1 MDEYTNESVDMFL
14 EGLSDGDA
22 EDTTPAE
29 PEEQPATESAVE
41 EQPQEPA
48 PDAEDTTPAEEGS
61 PETEE
66 KPQTITIQY
75 DGQTKELTL
84 DEAVTLSQK
93 GMNYDRMVQRY
104 EDRLNNSRELQV
116 LDFFGQMYGKTRD
129 EYVEYLWQQRE
140 SAVAQQ
146 EAAAL
151 RNQYPDAPA
160 SMIEQM
166 SRERAKAKTA
176 ELERVAAE
184 KKQQDDDE
192 KLKPWYEFAQMYPEE
207 SKDLSKLPPEV
218 LEAAKNGE
226 HPISAMRA
234 YQLKQAEE
242 ELTTLRQELEQA
254 KKTETQNQKN
264 RKSAIGSVGSTA
276 SAPPSDPFLAALL
289 SDD

>member
-41 EQPQEPA
+41 EQPQEPV

-104 EDRLNNSRELQV
+104 EDRLNNSRELQI
-116 LDFFGQMYGKTRD
+116 LDFFGRMYGKTRD
-129 EYVEYLWQQRE
+129 EYVDFLWQQRE
-140 SAVAQQ
+140 GAVAQQ

-151 RNQYPDAPA
+151 RKQYPDAPA

-166 SRERAKAKTA
+166 SKERAKAKTA

-192 KLKPWYEFAQMYPEE
+192 KLKPWYEFAQAYPEE

-242 ELTTLRQELEQA
+242 ELATLRQELEQA

-276 SAPPSDPFLAALL
+276 TAPPSDPFLAALL

>member
-29 PEEQPATESAVE
+29 PEEQPVTESAVE

-48 PDAEDTTPAEEGS
+48 PDAEDTTPAEESS

-104 EDRLNNSRELQV
+104 EDWLNNSRELQV
-116 LDFFGQMYGKTRD
+116 LDFFGRMYGKTRD

-140 SAVAQQ
+140 GAVAQQ

-192 KLKPWYEFAQMYPEE
+192 KLKPWYEFAQAYPEE
-207 SKDLSKLPPEV
+207 AKDLSKLPSEV

-242 ELTTLRQELEQA
+242 ELATLRQELEQA

>member
-104 EDRLNNSRELQV
+104 EDRLNNSRELQI
-116 LDFFGQMYGKTRD
+116 LDFFGRMYGKTRD

-166 SRERAKAKTA
+166 SKERAKAKTA

-192 KLKPWYEFAQMYPEE
+192 KLKPWYEFAQAYPEE
-207 SKDLSKLPPEV
+207 AKDLSKLPSEV

-242 ELTTLRQELEQA
+242 ELATLRQELEQA

-276 SAPPSDPFLAALL
+276 TAPPSDPFLAALL

>member
-14 EGLSDGDA
+14 DGLSDGDA

-48 PDAEDTTPAEEGS
+48 PDAEDTTPAEENS

-129 EYVEYLWQQRE
+129 EYVDFLWQQRE
-140 SAVAQQ
+140 GAVAQQ

-151 RNQYPDAPA
+151 RKQYPDAPA

-166 SRERAKAKTA
+166 SKERAKAKTA

-192 KLKPWYEFAQMYPEE
+192 KLKPWYEFAQAYPEE

-242 ELTTLRQELEQA
+242 KLATLRQELEQA

-276 SAPPSDPFLAALL
+276 TPPPSDPFLAALL

>member
-14 EGLSDGDA
+14 EGLNDGDA

-48 PDAEDTTPAEEGS
+48 PDAEDTTPAEESS
-61 PETEE
+61 PEPEE

-129 EYVEYLWQQRE
+129 EYVDFLWQQRE
-140 SAVAQQ
+140 GAVAQQ

-166 SRERAKAKTA
+166 SKERAKAKTA

-192 KLKPWYEFAQMYPEE
+192 KLKPWYEFAQAYPEE
-207 SKDLSKLPPEV
+207 AKDLSKLPPEV

-276 SAPPSDPFLAALL
+276 TAPPSDPFLAALL